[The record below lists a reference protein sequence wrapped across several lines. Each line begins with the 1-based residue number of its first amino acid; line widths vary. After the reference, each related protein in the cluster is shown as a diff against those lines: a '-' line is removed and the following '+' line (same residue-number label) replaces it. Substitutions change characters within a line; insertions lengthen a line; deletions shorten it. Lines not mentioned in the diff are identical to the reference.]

1 MRAQCNIY
9 PLVTLTT
16 LREYCL
22 SFPGATEQIQWGADL
37 VFKVGGKMFCV
48 ACTEVAPN
56 VMSFKCDDEVFA
68 EMCERSGIIPAPYMA
83 RARWIALEQ
92 WDTLSDSELTPL
104 LAEAYR
110 LVKEKLPQKTQASL
124 ASPVT
129 SAAPARSARALSKGT
144 KGTKAFKG
152 SKGFSRTMKVL
163 GRKTAARK
171 TTKRRKTAKR

>member
-9 PLVTLTT
+9 SLVTLAK

-22 SFPGATEQIQWGADL
+22 LFPGATEQIQWGADL

-48 ACTEVAPN
+48 ACTEVAAN
-56 VMSFKCDDEVFA
+56 VMSFKCDDEMFA

-83 RARWIALEQ
+83 RAKWIALER
-92 WDTLSDSELTPL
+92 WDTLSDSELKPL
-104 LAEAYR
+104 VAEAYR

-129 SAAPARSARALSKGT
+129 PAAPTRSVKTGTKGT
-144 KGTKAFKG
+144 KGTKDTKG
-152 SKGFSRTMKVL
+152 TKASKASKASKVL
-163 GRKTAARK
+163 WF
-171 TTKRRKTAKR
+171 